1 MSPPVPVAFNPWVVA
16 ALCVSAA
23 IALCAPLAAAFL
35 VWRRTRVGWKYFAF
49 GALVFFVSQ
58 IVLRLP
64 WQIPLGMWV
73 LGQAQGRPLVEWSWL
88 ACSAL
93 TAGLFEEVAR
103 YFGYRRLC
111 RDERS
116 YRVGLMYGLGH
127 GGVESILLVG
137 LSIVGAVVTYVLYT
151 HNALPT
157 AGVPADKVAALHAQM
172 ASLTPLAALAGGVE
186 RLFALTL
193 QVGFSMLVLQA
204 FIRND
209 RRWVWIAV
217 AGHAAVDFAAAA
229 LMKLGGIAVTEAAL
243 AVMAAGA
250 AWLIWKLRP
259 AAPGTDAPAAAAG

>member
-1 MSPPVPVAFNPWVVA
+1 
-16 ALCVSAA
+16 
-23 IALCAPLAAAFL
+23 
-35 VWRRTRVGWKYFAF
+35 
-49 GALVFFVSQ
+49 
-58 IVLRLP
+58 
-64 WQIPLGMWV
+64 MWV
-73 LGQAQGRPLVEWSWL
+73 HGQAQGRPWVEWSWL

-103 YFGYRRLC
+103 YYGYRRLC

-127 GGVESILLVG
+127 GGIESTLLVG
-137 LSIVGAVVTYVLYT
+137 LSLVGAVVTYVLYT

-172 ASLTPLAALAGGVE
+172 ASLTPLNALAGGVE

-193 QVGFSMLVLQA
+193 QVGFSLLVLQA
-204 FIRND
+204 FTRND

-217 AGHAAVDFAAAA
+217 AAHAAVDFAAVA
-229 LMKLGGIAVTEAAL
+229 LMKLGGIALAEAAL
-243 AVMAAGA
+243 AVIAAGA

-259 AAPGTDAPAAAAG
+259 PASPGTDASAAAGG